1 MISII
6 YGICLV
12 TGLIFTLI
20 SVMAGHF
27 FGHGDHVAGS
37 GGHVEA
43 GADSSDAP
51 GISIF
56 SPTIMASF
64 ITAFGGFGLIFTQF
78 HATGNAAVSAPLSL
92 LGGLVVAGVLM
103 VFLRSVFRH
112 TQSSSESRVARLI
125 GAEANVITPIP
136 ENGVGEIAYVVGGTR
151 YTAPARTENGAA
163 VANGK
168 AVKIIRIVGT
178 QFYVQ
183 TTN

>member
-1 MISII
+1 MII
-6 YGICLV
+6 YGTCLV
-12 TGLIFTLI
+12 TGLIFTVV
-20 SVMAGHF
+20 SVTFGHF
-27 FGHGDHVAGS
+27 FGHGGHVEGS

-56 SPTIMASF
+56 SPTIIASF

-78 HATGNAAVSAPLSL
+78 HRTSNAAISAPLSL
-92 LGGLVVAGVLM
+92 LGGLAVAGVLM
-103 VFLRSVFRH
+103 VFLRYVFGH

-136 ENGVGEIAYVVGGTR
+136 ENGVGEIAYVVGDTR
-151 YTAPARTENGAA
+151 YTAPARGENGAA
-163 VANGK
+163 LANGK
-168 AVKIIRIVGT
+168 TVKIIRIVGS

-183 TTN
+183 ATK

>member
-1 MISII
+1 MIV

-12 TGLIFTLI
+12 VGLTFAMV
-20 SVMAGHF
+20 SVLFGHF
-27 FGHGDHVAGS
+27 FGGHDGHVEGS

-56 SPTIMASF
+56 SPTILASF
-64 ITAFGGFGLIFTQF
+64 ITAFGGFGLIFTEF
-78 HATGNAAVSAPLSL
+78 PATSKVFVSAPLSL
-92 LGGLVVAGVLM
+92 GGGLVVAGALL
-103 VFLRSVFRH
+103 VFFRSVFRH
-112 TQSSSESRVARLI
+112 TQSSSESHVANLI

-136 ENGVGEIAYVVGGTR
+136 ENGVGDIAYVVGGTR
-151 YTAPARTENGAA
+151 YSAPARAENNAA
-163 VANGK
+163 VPNGK
-168 AVKIIRIVGT
+168 MVKITRIVGT

>member
-1 MISII
+1 MIV

-12 TGLIFTLI
+12 AGLIFTVI

-27 FGHGDHVAGS
+27 FGHGDHVTGS

-56 SPTIMASF
+56 SPTIIASF
-64 ITAFGGFGLIFTQF
+64 ITAFGGFGLIFSQF
-78 HATGNAAVSAPLSL
+78 PKTSRPEISAPLSL
-92 LGGLVVAGVLM
+92 VGGLVVAGAMLL
-103 VFLRSVFRH
+103 FLRSVFRH
-112 TQSSSESRVARLI
+112 TQSSSESHVAELV
-125 GAEANVITPIP
+125 GATANVITPIP

-151 YTAPARTENGAA
+151 YSAPARAENNAP
-163 VANGK
+163 VPNGK
-168 AVKIIRIVGT
+168 TVKITRIVGS

-183 TTN
+183 ATN

>member
-1 MISII
+1 MIV

-12 TGLIFTLI
+12 AGLLFTLT
-20 SVMAGHF
+20 SVMFGHF

-43 GADSSDAP
+43 GADGSDAP

-78 HATGNAAVSAPLSL
+78 PKTSNAAISAPLSL
-92 LGGLVVAGVLM
+92 LGGLAVAGVLL
-103 VFLRSVFRH
+103 VFFQSVFRH
-112 TQSSSESRVARLI
+112 TQSSSESRVANLI

-136 ENGVGEIAYVVGGTR
+136 ENGVGEIAYVVGSTR
-151 YTAPARTENGAA
+151 YSAPARAENNAA
-163 VANGK
+163 VANGRM
-168 AVKIIRIVGT
+168 VKITRIVGT

-183 TTN
+183 TTK

>member
-1 MISII
+1 MII

-12 TGLIFTLI
+12 TGLIFTFV
-20 SVMAGHF
+20 SVLAGHF
-27 FGHGDHVAGS
+27 FGHSGHVAGS

-78 HATGNAAVSAPLSL
+78 PKTSNAAISAPLSL
-92 LGGLVVAGVLM
+92 LGGLAVAAVMYL
-103 VFLRSVFRH
+103 FLSTVFRH
-112 TQSSSESRVARLI
+112 TQSSSESHVARLV

-136 ENGVGEIAYVVGGTR
+136 ENGMGEIAYVVGETR
-151 YTAPARTENGAA
+151 YTAPARSESGAA
-163 VANGK
+163 VANGRT
-168 AVKIIRIVGT
+168 VKITRIVGT

>member
-1 MISII
+1 MIV

-20 SVMAGHF
+20 SVMVGHF
-27 FGHGDHVAGS
+27 FGHGDHVVGS

-43 GADSSDAP
+43 GADASDAP

-56 SPTIMASF
+56 SPTIIASF

-78 HATGNAAVSAPLSL
+78 HRTSPAEISAPLSL
-92 LGGLVVAGVLM
+92 VGGLAVAGVLL
-103 VFLRSVFRH
+103 VFFRWVFGH
-112 TQSSSESRVARLI
+112 TQSSSESRVARLV

-136 ENGVGEIAYVVGGTR
+136 ENGVGEVAYVVGGTR
-151 YTAPARTENGAA
+151 YTAPARGENGAA

-168 AVKIIRIVGT
+168 TVKISRIVGT
-178 QFYVQ
+178 QFYVHVS
-183 TTN
+183 N

>member
-1 MISII
+1 MII

-12 TGLIFTLI
+12 VGLLFTLT
-20 SVMAGHF
+20 SVMFGHF
-27 FGHGDHVAGS
+27 FGHGGHVAGS

-56 SPTIMASF
+56 SPTIIASF

-78 HATGNAAVSAPLSL
+78 PKTSNAAVSAPLSL
-92 LGGLVVAGVLM
+92 LGGLAVAGVLL

-112 TQSSSESRVARLI
+112 TQSSSESHVAQLV

-136 ENGVGEIAYVVGGTR
+136 ANGVGEIAYVVGGTR
-151 YTAPARTENGAA
+151 YSAPARAENNAA
-163 VANGK
+163 VANGRT
-168 AVKIIRIVGT
+168 VKIVRIVGS
-178 QFYVQ
+178 QFYV
-183 TTN
+183 TADN

>member
-1 MISII
+1 MII

-12 TGLIFTLI
+12 AGLIFTLV
-20 SVMAGHF
+20 SVLAGHF
-27 FGHGDHVAGS
+27 FGHYGHVVGS

-64 ITAFGGFGLIFTQF
+64 VTAFGGFGLIFTQF
-78 HATGNAAVSAPLSL
+78 DKTSNAAISAPLSL
-92 LGGLVVAGVLM
+92 FGGLFVAGLM
-103 VFLRSVFRH
+103 YLFLSTVFRH
-112 TQSSSESRVARLI
+112 TQSSSESHVAQLV

-136 ENGVGEIAYVVGGTR
+136 ENGVGEIAYVVGETR
-151 YTAPARTENGAA
+151 YTAPARSDAGVA
-163 VANGK
+163 VANGRT
-168 AVKIIRIVGT
+168 VKITRIVGT